1 MLSLR
6 HCSKSARYKL
16 YPKSHITL
24 AGCRLLS
31 TSTTEDYDVVIIGG
45 GPAGLALAAGLG
57 TNNITSRLKIALV
70 EASGLDKVRNWT
82 EAPGQYSNR
91 VSSLTNESVA
101 FIQSTGA
108 WDYVDTGR
116 VCPLE
121 AMQVTTFNLTKEHR
135 LISSQVWDGI
145 SDARIYFSPSDLA
158 RLPTTGTLP
167 KSMATMTEN
176 LNLQRGLLKRLE
188 SVPSVKLLDIT
199 KVEEI
204 QNGSGDHNS
213 WPVVN
218 TSTGK
223 SLRSRLLIGADGFN
237 SPVRKFAGIGS
248 SGWAYDTHAVVATL
262 FHPHREK
269 YATLA
274 HLEQPNST
282 AFQRFLTTGPIACLP
297 LSSTASSL
305 VWSTTP
311 AIATALKSAP
321 PATLAI
327 FINAAFRL
335 PESALQNLYSVLLTT
350 HQNETPLSPEAARAE
365 VQQAEIAHSVPPHDA
380 RASADID
387 SLTKGVLPEGSNLLP
402 PLVIGIQD
410 RTIAGFPLKYSH
422 AETYIGTGQ
431 GARSVLVGDAAHTVH
446 PLAGQGLNMGLSD
459 VRELVTCLG
468 NAISTGS
475 DIGSYTALL
484 PYMRSRYMPNQSLL
498 LATDTLHK
506 LYGTTASPIVWAR
519 STGLEIIN
527 ELSTIKGALMG
538 VAGASPANLSTSW
551 WNAAASGV
559 EGLAGAGDVLRAVG
573 GSLKD
578 AITKTGS
585 SIVQGGVNALKNSRH

>member
-6 HCSKSARYKL
+6 HCSKSARY
-16 YPKSHITL
+16 TL
-24 AGCRLLS
+24 RPRPLATLNRVYIRPVGYRLLS
-31 TSTTEDYDVVIIGG
+31 TSTSEDYDVVIIGG
-45 GPAGLALAAGLG
+45 GPAGLALAAGLAIRIPG
-57 TNNITSRLKIALV
+57 TNVITSRLKIALV

-82 EAPGQYSNR
+82 EAAGQYSNR
-91 VSSLTNESVA
+91 VS
-101 FIQSTGA
+101 TGA
-108 WDYVDTGR
+108 WEYVDTR
-116 VCPLE
+116 RACPLE
-121 AMQVTTFNLTKEHR
+121 AM
-135 LISSQVWDGI
+135 QVWDGI
-145 SDARIYFSPSDLA
+145 SDARIHFSPSDLA
-158 RLPTTGTLP
+158 RLPTTGTIP
-167 KSMATMTEN
+167 ESMAMMTEN
-176 LNLQRGLLKRLE
+176 LNLQQGLLRKLE
-188 SVPSVKLLDIT
+188 SVPNVKLLDTT
-199 KVEEI
+199 KVEGI
-204 QNGSGDHNS
+204 QSGSEDYNS

-237 SPVRKFAGIGS
+237 SPVRKFAGIES

-262 FHPHREK
+262 FHSHREK

-297 LSSTASSL
+297 LSPTASSL

-311 AIATALKSAP
+311 AIASALKASS

-327 FINAAFRL
+327 FVNAAFRL
-335 PESALQNLYSVLLTT
+335 PNSALQNLYSVLLAS
-350 HQNETPLSPEAARAE
+350 HQKETPLSPEVARAE
-365 VQQAEIAHSVPPHDA
+365 VQQAEIAHSIKPHDA

-410 RTIAGFPLKYSH
+410 KSVAGFPLKYSH

-431 GARSVLVGDAAHTVH
+431 GARTVLVGDAAHTVH

-459 VRELVTCLG
+459 VRELVTCIG

-475 DIGSYTALL
+475 DIDTGSYTALL
-484 PYMRSRYMPNQSLL
+484 PYMRARYMHNQSLL
-498 LATDTLHK
+498 LATDSLHK
-506 LYGTTASPIVWAR
+506 LYGTTAPPIVWAR

-538 VAGASPANLSTSW
+538 VAGASPGNASTSW
-551 WNAAASGV
+551 WHAAASGL

-578 AITKTGS
+578 TLTKTGS
-585 SIVQGGVNALKNSRH
+585 SLIQGGVNALKNSGR

>member
-6 HCSKSARYKL
+6 HCSKSARY
-16 YPKSHITL
+16 TL
-24 AGCRLLS
+24 RPRPLATLNRVYIRPVGYRLLS
-31 TSTTEDYDVVIIGG
+31 TSTSEDYDVVIIGG

-57 TNNITSRLKIALV
+57 TNVITSRLKIALV

-82 EAPGQYSNR
+82 EAAGQYSNR

-101 FIQSTGA
+101 FIHSTGA
-108 WDYVDTGR
+108 WEYVDTR
-116 VCPLE
+116 RACPLE
-121 AMQVTTFNLTKEHR
+121 AMQ
-135 LISSQVWDGI
+135 Q
-145 SDARIYFSPSDLA
+145 
-158 RLPTTGTLP
+158 
-167 KSMATMTEN
+167 
-176 LNLQRGLLKRLE
+176 GLLRKLE
-188 SVPSVKLLDIT
+188 SVPNVKLLDTT
-199 KVEEI
+199 KVEGI
-204 QNGSGDHNS
+204 QSGSGDYNS

-237 SPVRKFAGIGS
+237 SPVRKFAGIES

-262 FHPHREK
+262 FHSHREK

-297 LSSTASSL
+297 LSPTASSL

-311 AIATALKSAP
+311 AIASALKASS

-327 FINAAFRL
+327 FVNAAFRL
-335 PESALQNLYSVLLTT
+335 PNSALQNLYSVLLAS
-350 HQNETPLSPEAARAE
+350 HQKETPLSPEVARAE
-365 VQQAEIAHSVPPHDA
+365 VQQAEIAHSIKPHDA

-410 RTIAGFPLKYSH
+410 KSVAGFPLKYSH

-431 GARSVLVGDAAHTVH
+431 GARTVLVGDAAHTVH
-446 PLAGQGLNMGLSD
+446 PLAGQGLNMG
-459 VRELVTCLG
+459 
-468 NAISTGS
+468 
-475 DIGSYTALL
+475 SYTALL
-484 PYMRSRYMPNQSLL
+484 PYMRARYMHNQSLL
-498 LATDTLHK
+498 LATDSLHK
-506 LYGTTASPIVWAR
+506 LYGTTAPPIVWAR

-538 VAGASPANLSTSW
+538 VAGASPGNASTSW
-551 WNAAASGV
+551 WHAAASGL

-578 AITKTGS
+578 TLTKTGS
-585 SIVQGGVNALKNSRH
+585 SLIQGGVNVLKNSGR

>member
-6 HCSKSARYKL
+6 CCSKSARRAPSLKPPAAL
-16 YPKSHITL
+16 GSIVTQSSSR
-24 AGCRLLS
+24 RLFS
-31 TSTTEDYDVVIIGG
+31 VGATEDYDVVIIGG

-57 TNNITSRLKIALV
+57 TNTVTRRLKIALV

-108 WDYVDTGR
+108 WECVDTGR

-121 AMQVTTFNLTKEHR
+121 AM
-135 LISSQVWDGI
+135 QVWDGI

-158 RLPTTGTLP
+158 RLPRTGALP

-176 LNLQRGLLKRLE
+176 LNLQQGLLKRLD
-188 SVPSVKLLDIT
+188 SVPNVKLLDTT
-199 KVEEI
+199 KVEDI
-204 QNGSGDHNS
+204 QSRSGDYNS

-223 SLRSRLLIGADGFN
+223 SLRSRLVIGADGFN

-248 SGWAYDTHAVVATL
+248 SGWAYDTHAVVATI

-311 AIATALKSAP
+311 AIAAALKAVP
-321 PATLAI
+321 PTTLAI

-335 PESALQNLYSVLLTT
+335 PDSALQNLYSALLSA
-350 HQNETPLSPEAARAE
+350 HQKEAPLSPEAARAE

-402 PLVIGIQD
+402 LLVIGIQD
-410 RTIAGFPLKYSH
+410 KTVAGFPLKYSH
-422 AETYIGTGQ
+422 AETYVGTGQ
-431 GARSVLVGDAAHTVH
+431 GARTVLVGDAAHTVH

-459 VRELVTCLG
+459 ARELVTCLE
-468 NAISTGS
+468 NAVSTGS

-484 PYMRSRYMPNQSLL
+484 PYMRARYMPNQSLL
-498 LATDTLHK
+498 LATDSLHK
-506 LYGTTASPIVWAR
+506 LYGTTASPVVWAR

-538 VAGASPANLSTSW
+538 VAGASPGNLNTSW
-551 WNAAASGV
+551 WNAAASGI
-559 EGLAGAGDVLRAVG
+559 EGLSGAGDVLRAVG

-578 AITKTGS
+578 TITNAGS
-585 SIVQGGVNALKNSRH
+585 NIIQGGVNALKNSRR

>member
-6 HCSKSARYKL
+6 HCSKSARYTL
-16 YPKSHITL
+16 YSRSPAFLNYRVSRPL
-24 AGCRLLS
+24 ANRLLS
-31 TSTTEDYDVVIIGG
+31 TQSSEDYDVVIIGG

-57 TNNITSRLKIALV
+57 TNTTTSLLKVALV
-70 EASGLDKVRNWT
+70 EASSLDKVRNWA

-101 FIQSTGA
+101 FIQSTGS
-108 WDYVDTGR
+108 WEYVDTER

-121 AMQVTTFNLTKEHR
+121 AM
-135 LISSQVWDGI
+135 QVWDGI

-158 RLPTTGTLP
+158 RLPTTGAIP
-167 KSMATMTEN
+167 DSMAMMTEN
-176 LNLQRGLLKRLE
+176 LNLQQGLLRRLE
-188 SVPSVKLLDIT
+188 SVSNVKLLDST
-199 KVEEI
+199 KVEDI
-204 QNGSGDHNS
+204 QNGSGESNT

-218 TSTGK
+218 TSTGR

-237 SPVRKFAGIGS
+237 SPVRKFAGIES
-248 SGWAYDTHAVVATL
+248 SGWTYDTHAVVATL
-262 FHPHREK
+262 SHPHRDK
-269 YATLA
+269 HATLA
-274 HLEQPNST
+274 HLEQPNAT

-297 LSSTASSL
+297 LTSTASSL

-311 AIATALKSAP
+311 TIATALKAAP

-335 PESALQNLYSVLLTT
+335 PDPALQNLYSILLSA
-350 HQNETPLSPEAARAE
+350 HQKEIPLSPEAARAE
-365 VQQAEIAHSVPPHDA
+365 VQRMEIAYSVPPHDA

-402 PLVIGIQD
+402 PLVIGVQD
-410 RTIAGFPLKYSH
+410 NSVAGFPLKYSH
-422 AETYIGTGQ
+422 AETYIGTGR
-431 GARSVLVGDAAHTVH
+431 GARTVLIGDAAHTVH

-484 PYMRSRYMPNQSLL
+484 PYMRARYMPNQSLL
-498 LATDTLHK
+498 LATDSLHK

-538 VAGASPANLSTSW
+538 VAGASPGNVSTSW
-551 WNAAASGV
+551 WNAAAAGV
-559 EGLAGAGDVLRAVG
+559 ESLASTGDVLRAVG
-573 GSLKD
+573 GGLKD

-585 SIVQGGVNALKNSRH
+585 NIVQGGVNALKNSRR

>member
-6 HCSKSARYKL
+6 HCSKSARYALCPRSSASLNRKA
-16 YPKSHITL
+16 PE
-24 AGCRLLS
+24 LLS
-31 TSTTEDYDVVIIGG
+31 HRPLSTQSTEDYDVVIIGG

-57 TNNITSRLKIALV
+57 TNATTNRLKIALV
-70 EASGLDKVRNWT
+70 EASSLDKVRNWT

-101 FIQSTGA
+101 FIQSTGS
-108 WDYVDTGR
+108 WEHVDTRR

-121 AMQVTTFNLTKEHR
+121 AM
-135 LISSQVWDGI
+135 QVWDGI
-145 SDARIYFSPSDLA
+145 SDARIHFSPSDLA
-158 RLPTTGTLP
+158 RLPITGAIP
-167 KSMATMTEN
+167 DSMAMMTEN

-188 SVPSVKLLDIT
+188 TVPSVKLLDGT
-199 KVEEI
+199 KVEDI
-204 QNGSGDHNS
+204 QNGSGNS
-213 WPVVN
+213 NTWPVVN

-223 SLRSRLLIGADGFN
+223 SLRSRLLVGADGFN
-237 SPVRKFAGIGS
+237 SPVRKFAGIES

-262 FHPHREK
+262 FHPHRDK
-269 YATLA
+269 HATLA

-297 LSSTASSL
+297 LTSTTSSL

-311 AIATALKSAP
+311 SIASALKAVP

-335 PESALQNLYSVLLTT
+335 PDPALQNLYSVLLSA
-350 HQNETPLSPEAARAE
+350 HQKETPLAPEVARAE
-365 VQQAEIAHSVPPHDA
+365 VQQAEITHSVPPHDA
-380 RASADID
+380 RASADIE

-402 PLVIGIQD
+402 PLIIGIQD
-410 RTIAGFPLKYSH
+410 KSIAGFPLKYSH
-422 AETYIGTGQ
+422 AETYIGTGR
-431 GARSVLVGDAAHTVH
+431 GARTVLVGDAAHTVH

-459 VRELVTCLG
+459 IRELVSCLG

-484 PYMRSRYMPNQSLL
+484 PYMRARYMPNQSLL
-498 LATDTLHK
+498 LATDSLHK
-506 LYGTTASPIVWAR
+506 LYGTDAPPIVWAR

-527 ELSTIKGALMG
+527 ELSAIKGALMG
-538 VAGASPANLSTSW
+538 VAGA
-551 WNAAASGV
+551 
-559 EGLAGAGDVLRAVG
+559 
-573 GSLKD
+573 
-578 AITKTGS
+578 
-585 SIVQGGVNALKNSRH
+585 

>member
-6 HCSKSARYKL
+6 HCSKSARY
-16 YPKSHITL
+16 TL
-24 AGCRLLS
+24 RPRPLATLNRVYIRPVGYRLLS
-31 TSTTEDYDVVIIGG
+31 TSTSEDYDVVIIGG

-57 TNNITSRLKIALV
+57 TNVITSRLKIALV

-82 EAPGQYSNR
+82 EAAGQYSNR

-101 FIQSTGA
+101 FIHSTGA
-108 WDYVDTGR
+108 WEYVDTR
-116 VCPLE
+116 RACPLE
-121 AMQVTTFNLTKEHR
+121 AM
-135 LISSQVWDGI
+135 QVWDGI
-145 SDARIYFSPSDLA
+145 SDARIHFSPSDLA
-158 RLPTTGTLP
+158 RLPTTGTIP
-167 KSMATMTEN
+167 GSMAMMTEN
-176 LNLQRGLLKRLE
+176 LNLQQGLLRKLE
-188 SVPSVKLLDIT
+188 SVPNVKLLDTT
-199 KVEEI
+199 KVEGI
-204 QNGSGDHNS
+204 QSGPGDYNS

-237 SPVRKFAGIGS
+237 SPVRKFAGIES

-262 FHPHREK
+262 FHSHREK

-297 LSSTASSL
+297 LSPTASSL

-311 AIATALKSAP
+311 AIASALKASS

-327 FINAAFRL
+327 FVNAAFRL
-335 PESALQNLYSVLLTT
+335 PNSALQNLYSVLLAS
-350 HQNETPLSPEAARAE
+350 HQKETPLSPEVARAE
-365 VQQAEIAHSVPPHDA
+365 VQQAEIAHSIKPHDA

-410 RTIAGFPLKYSH
+410 KSVAGFPLKYSH

-431 GARSVLVGDAAHTVH
+431 GARTVLVGDAAHTVH
-446 PLAGQGLNMGLSD
+446 PLAGQGLNMG
-459 VRELVTCLG
+459 
-468 NAISTGS
+468 
-475 DIGSYTALL
+475 SYTALL
-484 PYMRSRYMPNQSLL
+484 PYMRARYMHNQSLL
-498 LATDTLHK
+498 LATDSLHK
-506 LYGTTASPIVWAR
+506 LYGTTAPPIVWAR

-538 VAGASPANLSTSW
+538 VAGASPGNASTSW
-551 WNAAASGV
+551 WHAAASGL

-578 AITKTGS
+578 TLTKTGS
-585 SIVQGGVNALKNSRH
+585 SLIQGGVNALKNSGR